1 MPLVGAPIPTT
12 VLPPATAERPGGDAV
27 PTRPP
32 RGHLAGLDGL
42 RALAIGAVMIFHLD
56 PDWLP
61 GGFLGVDI
69 FFVISGFLITTL
81 LVRERERDG
90 SIDLRG
96 FWTRRARRLLPALL
110 VVVPAC
116 ILIARTVEADL
127 LVGIRR
133 QALGALTFSTNW
145 LEIANGSDY
154 FHSTSP
160 QLFMNFWSLAV
171 EEQFYLAWPL
181 VTIVLLAARRHL
193 GLSWGVLGA
202 LVLSVG
208 VGSALLMALRYDP
221 ADVTRV
227 YYGTDTHLVGLM
239 LGAAMA
245 MTWAGPTRA
254 GTITPQWHRWRR
266 HVVVGAGV
274 LLAGLLVLADEGSA
288 WTFRLGIPLV
298 SLATALLLLAS
309 VDRPGRLRTVL
320 EAPPLRWIGT
330 RSYGIYLWHWPVI
343 LVIGQD
349 IPAAAG
355 TASFVWT
362 RVWAVVVTLAL
373 ADLSFRFVETPVR
386 RLGFG
391 GAMRAAGRT
400 LLRVPPRGRQ
410 AAAATVALSGLVLAA
425 VLLTAPEKT
434 STQATLEDNAAQASA
449 PRETAAVEVA
459 AGNPDFR
466 MPRGQEI
473 DVFGDSM
480 AVGSLHALRYYFP
493 GVQIDAKSNRRWSDG
508 QTQVRS
514 AGDSLRRAVVLAFGT
529 NAGTDEQT
537 VRALIKDI
545 GPDRMVVIVNLHAD
559 RLTRITK
566 DNSTLEEI
574 AKDHPNVAIAD
585 WDAAVSADPDQLQAD
600 GIHPSLSGAHVY
612 AKVIRQA
619 FADLSEQHTG
629 KKVTLEELPMP

>member
-1 MPLVGAPIPTT
+1 M
-12 VLPPATAERPGGDAV
+12 
-27 PTRPP
+27 
-32 RGHLAGLDGL
+32 
-42 RALAIGAVMIFHLD
+42 
-56 PDWLP
+56 
-61 GGFLGVDI
+61 
-69 FFVISGFLITTL
+69 
-81 LVRERERDG
+81 
-90 SIDLRG
+90 
-96 FWTRRARRLLPALL
+96 
-110 VVVPAC
+110 
-116 ILIARTVEADL
+116 
-127 LVGIRR
+127 
-133 QALGALTFSTNW
+133 
-145 LEIANGSDY
+145 
-154 FHSTSP
+154 
-160 QLFMNFWSLAV
+160 
-171 EEQFYLAWPL
+171 
-181 VTIVLLAARRHL
+181 
-193 GLSWGVLGA
+193 
-202 LVLSVG
+202 
-208 VGSALLMALRYDP
+208 
-221 ADVTRV
+221 
-227 YYGTDTHLVGLM
+227 
-239 LGAAMA
+239 
-245 MTWAGPTRA
+245 
-254 GTITPQWHRWRR
+254 
-266 HVVVGAGV
+266 
-274 LLAGLLVLADEGSA
+274 
-288 WTFRLGIPLV
+288 
-298 SLATALLLLAS
+298 LLLAS

-425 VLLTAPEKT
+425 VLFTAPEKT

-466 MPRGQEI
+466 MPRGKEI

-619 FADLSEQHTG
+619 FADLSEKHTG